1 MPYISTDSSPAV
13 PPPDVSIT
21 RDPLGTLYA
30 GTTLT
35 FTCTIELDEQVDTG
49 VMVTADWTGPD
60 GSMLNNAR
68 ISITAASLTG
78 PLMYESRVMFDP
90 LSDGPEDGGTYTC
103 MATVSPVE
111 KEEYILTGSN
121 NTTISIEITG
131 NCLFK
136 VLY

>member
-21 RDPLGTLYA
+21 PDPLGTLYA

-35 FTCTIELDEQVDTG
+35 FTCTIELDDQVDTG
-49 VMVTADWTGPD
+49 VMVTVDWTGPD
-60 GSMLNNAR
+60 GLMLNNAR
-68 ISITAASLTG
+68 ISITEASLTG
-78 PLMYESRVMFDP
+78 PPYESRVMFDP

-121 NTTISIEITG
+121 DNTVSIDITG

-136 VLY
+136 VQY